1 MKISRTIMILLACA
15 LSVGVVSADSGKEK
29 KLPPGLQKKVES
41 GKSLPPGWQK
51 KLEVGAVLDDEVY
64 QQGKVVAKDD
74 ERGVV
79 TIEAEGKTV
88 KVIERTR
95 EIVEI
100 LEKL

>member
-1 MKISRTIMILLACA
+1 MKISRTIMMLLVCA
-15 LSVGVVSADSGKEK
+15 LSVGVAFADSGKEK

-64 QQGKVVAKDD
+64 QQGKVVDRDGK
-74 ERGVV
+74 RGEV
-79 TIEAEGKTV
+79 TIEAEGKRV
-88 KVIERTR
+88 KVVERTR